1 MNSGFEMPLGSKRPR
16 RLQAKACTLR
26 FSLSVFALLV
36 VVLVMTRVSSAQGIT
51 GSITGTVT
59 DQTGAAVPG
68 ASVSALEVE
77 INAIHT
83 VTTSDIGSYTIPNLP
98 PGQYTV
104 TVSKGNFKNFKRSNI
119 TLQID
124 QVVLVNAQ
132 LMVGATGETVEVT
145 GAPPLLQTEES
156 SVGQVIDSEAIQNAP
171 LNGRLGLMGL
181 VAQAPGVQGVGPQD
195 QLATRGE
202 TFAAG
207 TGSRNSYGGLG
218 STLDGVTNA
227 EITLQRAEPEV
238 PSLDAI
244 SQFKVLATGAPA
256 EFGQPTQVIVVS
268 ASGSNAFHGELLEY
282 NRSKGTQARYYYEG
296 GSPRPTYERNE
307 FGGNFSGPLVLPHY
321 NGKDKTFFF
330 VSYEGFR
337 LNQAAA
343 ASTQQ
348 PTKAMRGGDFSAFLN
363 PSGSCTPSASPLY
376 FCIVDP
382 STGNPFAGNV
392 IPANRLNSVSLAL
405 MNKLMPLP
413 TQDGVGTNTY
423 ELVNY
428 DSDSNRFSL
437 HMDHKLGPKDQ
448 LRGTVMIAHYGPN
461 PTVGT
466 DSLQGG
472 RSGDGEKNTNSIL
485 GWTHTLSSSMI
496 LDTNGS
502 FFHLPIYRAPQNV
515 GTRWENIIPGLA
527 PQYIEGA
534 PQINIDNITSIGE
547 SGSHDLEQAGQ
558 INTSMTKILAK
569 HTIKAGFGYL
579 YDNHWNVS
587 AVSPAHGGFN
597 FDGQY
602 TQGSQSSASGAEWA
616 FADFLLG
623 LPKTVQQ
630 GAPASLVTRNIS
642 SQWAWY
648 VQDDW
653 KVLPNLTVN
662 VGLRYDLQWFS
673 VGPYNDASLWDPK
686 LGKVVV
692 FGNSYPSSV
701 IPYDQ
706 NLLANAGLLTL
717 SSDAH
722 ISNNPFSYLG
732 RPDTN
737 IAPRLGFAWEP
748 VHNTVLR
755 GAFGIYYNLLPASYM
770 GQMWGSAPFIDNA
783 TYTNS
788 TTYADAFTMSNAFSG
803 TGQYS
808 GNTSVNAEHSLTT
821 PYTEEYNL
829 ALEHQFPF
837 GIEARI
843 GYVGQHNLKQN
854 NFDGNGDIAPDL
866 NLGEP
871 ILTEPQ
877 QNWRPIPLL
886 GSIPYYIDPIFHSTM
901 NSLQIGAHKRYS
913 HGLAFGAEYQWS
925 RVLGTENIN
934 DPSGKFPKDSYG
946 PIGGITP
953 QVLQVNYSYEL
964 PIGRGHAL
972 LGNSGTLANALVHGW
987 QLSGLI
993 NAQTGQPFSVT
1004 FDASGSTDYPGL
1016 VSGRANRVHGVPL
1029 YPAHKTHAE
1038 WFNPAAFACPSIT
1051 DPSTGQTLCGAN
1063 YGDSGYDL
1071 LRGPGY
1077 QDWDMSLQK
1086 NTTLWEH
1093 YRVQLRA
1100 DAFNVFNHPS
1110 FGTPN
1115 SDLTGSDFGV
1125 INSTPNPPWNSP
1137 AYEPRTIEFA
1147 FKLSF

>member
-1 MNSGFEMPLGSKRPR
+1 MKFGFDMPLGSKRPMR
-16 RLQAKACTLR
+16 SQATARTLYS
-26 FSLSVFALLV
+26 SLCVILLLV
-36 VVLVMTRVSSAQGIT
+36 LALAMPRVSSAQGIT
-51 GSITGTVT
+51 GSIMGTVT

-68 ASVSALEVE
+68 ATVTALEVGT
-77 INAIHT
+77 NSIHT

-104 TVSKGNFKNFKRSNI
+104 TVSKGNFKRFKQTNI
-119 TLQID
+119 SLQID
-124 QVVLVNAQ
+124 EVVQANAQ

-145 GAPPLLQTEES
+145 GAPPVLQTEDS
-156 SVGQVIDSEAIQNAP
+156 SIGQVIDSVAIQNAP

-181 VAQAPGVQGVGPQD
+181 IAQAPGIQGVGPQD

-268 ASGSNAFHGELLEY
+268 SSGTNTFHGELFEY
-282 NRSKGTQARYYYEG
+282 NRSKGTQAKYYYA
-296 GSPRPTYERNE
+296 GSNPRPTYERNE
-307 FGGNFSGPLVLPHY
+307 FGGNWSGPVILPHY

-330 VSYEGFR
+330 LSYEGFR
-337 LNQAAA
+337 LNQAANTI
-343 ASTQQ
+343 TQQ
-348 PTKAMRGGDFSAFLN
+348 PTMAMRSGDLSALVAA
-363 PSGSCTPSASPLY
+363 GKK
-376 FCIVDP
+376 IVDP
-382 STGNPFAGNV
+382 STGNPFPNNT
-392 IPANRLNSVSLAL
+392 ITKISSVSQQLL
-405 MNKLMPLP
+405 DKLMPCKNI
-413 TQDGVGTNTY
+413 TVWGAGNCV

-428 DSDSNRFSL
+428 DSDSNRVSV

-448 LRGTVMIAHYGPN
+448 VRGTMMIAHYGPN
-461 PTVGT
+461 PTVGA

-472 RSGDGEKNTNSIL
+472 RSGDGEKNTNIIL
-485 GWTHTLSSSMI
+485 GWTHTLSPSMI
-496 LDTNGS
+496 LDSNGS

-515 GTRWENIIPGLA
+515 ATKWESIIPGLA

-534 PQINIDNITSIGE
+534 PHLNFNGELTGTGE
-547 SGSHDLEQAGQ
+547 SGSRDLEQAGQ
-558 INTSMTKILAK
+558 INTSLTKILVK

-587 AVSPAHGGFN
+587 AVSPEHGAFTFN
-597 FDGQY
+597 GQY
-602 TQGSQSSASGAEWA
+602 SGDT

-623 LPKTVQQ
+623 LPQKVQQ
-630 GAPASLVTRNIS
+630 GTPAAFVTRNIS

-673 VGPYNDASLWDPK
+673 VGPYNDASLWDPA
-686 LGKVVV
+686 LSKVVV

-701 IPYDQ
+701 ISYDK
-706 NLLANAGLLTL
+706 NLLASAGLLTL
-717 SSDAH
+717 SSNAH

-737 IAPRLGFAWEP
+737 IAPRVGFAWEP

-755 GAFGIYYNLLPASYM
+755 GAFGLYYNLLPASYV
-770 GQMWGSAPFIDNA
+770 GQMWGSAPFIDNT

-788 TTYADAFTMSNAFSG
+788 TTYSQAFTMSNAFSG

-808 GNTSVNAEHSLTT
+808 GNTSVNAEHPLKT

-829 ALEHQFPF
+829 ALEHQFAG
-837 GIEARI
+837 GIAVRV

-866 NLGEP
+866 NLSEP
-871 ILTEPQ
+871 ILTQPE
-877 QNWRPIPLL
+877 QNWRPISLL

-901 NSLQIGAHKRYS
+901 NSLQFGAHKRYS
-913 HGLAFGAEYQWS
+913 RGLAFGAEYQWS

-934 DPSGKFPKDSYG
+934 DPTGKYPKDSKG

-964 PIGRGHAL
+964 PIGKGKL
-972 LGNSGTLANALVHGW
+972 LLANASPLVNKIVSGW
-987 QLSGLI
+987 QVSGLV

-1016 VSGRANRVHGVPL
+1016 VSGRANRVPGAPL
-1029 YPAHKTHAE
+1029 YPHHKSNAL
-1038 WFNPAAFACPSIT
+1038 WFNPAAFTCPSIT
-1051 DPSTGQTLCGAN
+1051 DSHGNVLCGAN
-1063 YGDSGYDL
+1063 YGNSGYDL
-1071 LRGPGY
+1071 LRGPNY
-1077 QDWDMSLQK
+1077 TDWDMSLQK
-1086 NTTLWEH
+1086 NTRFMDR
-1093 YRVQLRA
+1093 YNVQVRI
-1100 DAFNVFNHPS
+1100 DAFNVINHPNFS
-1110 FGTPN
+1110 VPN
-1115 SDLTGSDFGV
+1115 NDITGSNPGQ
-1125 INSTPNPPWNSP
+1125 ISSTPNPPYNSP
-1137 AYEPRTIEFA
+1137 AYEPRTIEAA
-1147 FKLSF
+1147 FKFNF